1 MDGGSISNKMDT
13 PKRIRLSTFCSYRDN
28 VSQSNEAQVYVD
40 YNNTSVASPTMVK
53 PVIENVYIK
62 SNIHSPICTIFW
74 QTQTR
79 TKTHCIRI
87 KYWLDGMEGLR
98 QQYSAEG
105 LSDQTID
112 LLESIRRR
120 DTLHHY
126 KMGWRRWGSWCIS
139 RKIDPVSAGVNF
151 VLGFLSNLFSER
163 LEYRRA

>member
-1 MDGGSISNKMDT
+1 
-13 PKRIRLSTFCSYRDN
+13 
-28 VSQSNEAQVYVD
+28 
-40 YNNTSVASPTMVK
+40 
-53 PVIENVYIK
+53 
-62 SNIHSPICTIFW
+62 
-74 QTQTR
+74 
-79 TKTHCIRI
+79 
-87 KYWLDGMEGLR
+87 MEGLR

-163 LEYRRA
+163 LEYRTINGFTSSIGAYHEKVEGIPIEQHPKVCQLLSGVFKTRPTQPKYTEYGVFQGN